1 MSAERNAAAGKRA
14 AALPG
19 WAAATL
25 LPLLNLLAAFALS
38 GLVIWAIGESPLQA
52 LKFLIYGAFGYSE
65 AVGYTLYYATN
76 FIFTG
81 LAVSLAFKCG
91 LFNIGGEGQA
101 MMGGLG
107 LAAVAIGFDGLPA
120 ILLVPLAIL
129 GAALF
134 GAAWAAIPAWLQARR
149 GSHIVI
155 TTIMF
160 NFIAASLVSWLL
172 VGVLKAPGSQS
183 PESPDFPEAAWLP
196 KIHDLLAGIGMPVE
210 GSPLNLSFLIALG
223 CAALAWFFIERTR
236 WGYEIR
242 VVGGN
247 PGAAR
252 FAGISVS
259 RNFVLSMLVAG
270 AMAGLMGLNELMGLQ
285 HRLIANFT
293 MGYGFVGIAV
303 AFMGRG
309 HPVGIILAA
318 ILFGALYQGGAELA
332 FEMPA
337 ISRDLI
343 IMVQGFVILFA
354 GALEHLF
361 RPQLTWVFGRLQS
374 FGAMRGS
381 ASG

>member
-1 MSAERNAAAGKRA
+1 
-14 AALPG
+14 
-19 WAAATL
+19 
-25 LPLLNLLAAFALS
+25 
-38 GLVIWAIGESPLQA
+38 
-52 LKFLIYGAFGYSE
+52 
-65 AVGYTLYYATN
+65 
-76 FIFTG
+76 
-81 LAVSLAFKCG
+81 
-91 LFNIGGEGQA
+91 

-134 GAAWAAIPAWLQARR
+134 GAAWAAIPAWLQAKR

-172 VGVLKAPGSQS
+172 VGALKAPGSQS

-196 KIHDLLAGIGMPVE
+196 KIHDLLAGIGLPVE

-259 RNFVLSMLVAG
+259 RNFVLAMLVAG

-285 HRLIANFT
+285 HRLINGFT
-293 MGYGFVGIAV
+293 SGYGFVGIAV

-318 ILFGALYQGGAELA
+318 ILFGALYQGGSELA
-332 FEMPA
+332 FEMPT
-337 ISRDLI
+337 ISRDMI

-361 RPQLTWVFGRLQS
+361 RPQLTWIFGRLQG

-381 ASG
+381 AGG

>member
-1 MSAERNAAAGKRA
+1 MTAERRA
-14 AALPG
+14 VALPA
-19 WAAATL
+19 WATSGL
-25 LPLLNLLAAFALS
+25 LPVLNLAAAFAVS
-38 GLVIWAIGESPLQA
+38 GLVVWAIGESPLEA
-52 LKFLIYGAFGYSE
+52 LKLLLYGAFGYGE
-65 AVGYTLYYATN
+65 AIGYTFYYATN

-81 LAVSLAFKCG
+81 LAVSVAFKCG

-107 LAAVAIGFDGLPA
+107 LAVVAIGLDGWPPALVLPA
-120 ILLVPLAIL
+120 AVL
-129 GAALF
+129 GAAIF

-183 PESPDFPEAAWLP
+183 PESADFPEAAWLP
-196 KIHDLLAGIGMPVE
+196 KIHDLLAGLGIQIE
-210 GSPLNLSFLIALG
+210 GSPLNLSFLV
-223 CAALAWFFIERTR
+223 ALACAGLVWFFIERTK

-252 FAGISVS
+252 FAGIPIT
-259 RNFVLSMLVAG
+259 RTLVLSMLIAG
-270 AMAGLMGLNELMGLQ
+270 GLAGLMGLNELMGLQ

-303 AFMGRG
+303 AFMGRS
-309 HPVGIILAA
+309 HPIGIVLAA

-332 FEMPA
+332 FEMPT

-343 IMVQGFVILFA
+343 IAVQGLVILFA

-361 RPQLTWVFGRLQS
+361 RPQVQALFRRL
-374 FGAMRGS
+374 GALGE
-381 ASG
+381 AHG

>member
-1 MSAERNAAAGKRA
+1 MAVERNTAP
-14 AALPG
+14 LPA

-25 LPLLNLLAAFALS
+25 LPLLNLLAAFAVS
-38 GLVIWAIGESPLQA
+38 GLVIWMIGESPLEA
-52 LKFLIYGAFGYSE
+52 LKFMIYGAFGYGE

-107 LAAVAIGFDGLPA
+107 LAVVAIGLDGLPP
-120 ILLVPLAIL
+120 ILLVPLSIL

-134 GAAWAAIPAWLQARR
+134 GAAWAAIPAWLQAKR

-160 NFIAASLVSWLL
+160 NFIAASLVSWML

-196 KIHDLLAGIGMPVE
+196 KMHDMLAGIGLQVE

-252 FAGISVS
+252 FGGISVS
-259 RNFVLSMLVAG
+259 RNFVLAMLVAG
-270 AMAGLMGLNELMGLQ
+270 GMAGLLGLNELMGLQ

-303 AFMGRG
+303 AFMGRS
-309 HPVGIILAA
+309 HPFGIVLAA

-337 ISRDLI
+337 ISRDMI

-361 RPQLTWVFGRLQS
+361 RPQLTWIFGRLRAIG
-374 FGAMRGS
+374 GAGV
-381 ASG
+381 